1 MNLSRGSPR
10 RARLDGTGWSRR
22 VMACVVPSVLTEMA
36 FDEAET
42 VGVWGGGKVGE
53 GVGPGGVIEG
63 DGRLQDGLVVVDL
76 GLLGLLGQGG
86 MDLSGN
92 RVS

>member
-10 RARLDGTGWSRR
+10 RARLDETGWNRR
-22 VMACVVPSVLTEMA
+22 VMACVVPSVLTEMVL
-36 FDEAET
+36 T
-42 VGVWGGGKVGE
+42 RPRRLVSGGGKVGE

-63 DGRLQDGLVVVDL
+63 DGRLQDGLVVFDL
-76 GLLGLLGQGG
+76 GLLGLLGHGG